1 MKPKDY
7 VLRDW
12 DKASLLALRTKY
24 QEEAKALP
32 NFNKTVGARGTID
45 PQLHRI
51 GVAIALGL
59 LPPEHAVYIYRDY
72 GLKGS
77 ECYKATYSKPGF
89 KDKGYFSLTIYGAD
103 KYLNDE
109 KSTLNNRVLKYNA
122 DGTFTVHYGPKD
134 KCGNVSNH
142 LNTPGDNW
150 LLAMR
155 VYCPVDSII
164 DGNYDMPV
172 PTPVSR

>member
-1 MKPKDY
+1 

-24 QEEAKALP
+24 QEEAKVLP

-51 GVAIALGL
+51 GAAIALGL

-77 ECYKATYSKPGF
+77 ESYKATYSKPGF
-89 KDKGYFSLTIYGAD
+89 KHKGFFSLTIYGAD
-103 KYLNDE
+103 KYLHDE

-122 DGTFTVHYGPKD
+122 DGTFTVRYGPKD
-134 KCGNVSNH
+134 KCGNVCNH
-142 LNTPGDNW
+142 LNTLGDNW

-172 PTPVSR
+172 PTLVSR